1 MANTTPTG
9 GNNDRNSL
17 HRTTSFIA
25 GNYSRNDH
33 LSTRQGST
41 LRTTS
46 TRGLSTSSD
55 ALRNNNVL
63 RRHMGR
69 VSASERQNNETLNS
83 HSERTSAPTVSIT
96 GNALRRPIQNTQHT
110 VNPTPQHTEQSQSEQ
125 EQSSHSAQQ
134 GLQTS
139 VVNNTIHHQIRND
152 VLHSQVANSLRTG
165 RVSRGRV
172 SKDGFARASADLVK
186 EFGSKAEAVAFHQQ
200 DGTDA
205 TALVSLSLTASHTA
219 LRSAQ
224 VFYKGSLSAYYGTGR
239 ALRKTYRVAKGT
251 ARGAVNTVRF
261 AANRTYRGEVI
272 GIAKFRV
279 ANSRP
284 ITATRNIV
292 QSIENGVQRTGNVFR
307 ITKGVMTGRG
317 TAYISGHSIDF
328 ATQRAQAVRYINTAF
343 IKSVKDGAKNTGKVG
358 GKALIK
364 IAKGTPTALYKSAM
378 AVGAVGGVLAS
389 SNNEML
395 QATGT
400 AMQGA
405 KVGAMTI
412 KTAAKGVKTTANA
425 TVKTV
430 EGTKKGVRN
439 VRTAASYVKRNGL
452 KKSAKTATRKAAQ
465 KAGEAIK
472 DGVVKLI
479 TSLGKGALIP
489 LAIIVVCVVV
499 INSVITTAASST
511 TVIFGNWTDKT
522 TKTTDSEGKEVI
534 KREEVDEEDFL
545 ITKLKESKKKL
556 REEVKDLMDKD
567 LVKNG
572 GEFHEIRFYNGFTDT
587 EIPLESSKIAE
598 NDAAIDRTMFSDTEY
613 YEIIQPIFHTILL
626 SKYDLS
632 PTEEQMNEV
641 YNDIIEDM
649 ITLHSAHTKGEE
661 DENSWIEFC
670 GDTEHYPNGTLESE
684 AKDAHTDCHID
695 HNSGC
700 NRELAM
706 DNCLN
711 METCF
716 HSNDEFVNGGG
727 CEICCYDYYTCVGHP
742 DELKC
747 TIDEHGHDGWS
758 FSEAQDW
765 YRNNIDGC
773 WDGFLFH
780 DWMVYNIHTVGNKTH
795 FTVTCCHEGCGQ
807 DCTGHTHEPWVNKDD
822 TGCYTTKYHCDAY
835 DPNIYSK
842 SNPRVEIKGF
852 ICENAEHHSKCRG
865 YKYCKGHKI
874 EKIYLKAADKNKL
887 IDKYFDNDINE
898 LKAKD
903 EKDLTDDEKVKLK
916 QLEEWREVAVEAIEI
931 LREKVGDEDKVYD
944 EKTFKDLKWESAEA
958 KKAYDAIGTKYA
970 YGGNDLEDT
979 AQHEKGVDDVGLVCN
994 VYDLEEM
1001 HDYKSIMESC
1011 TLYEYSE
1018 VKQGD
1023 IIFYAY
1029 DDTEDSVYHV
1039 GIALGNGFMVHCANS
1054 GDPPIGGV
1062 KVSKVYK
1069 EAVYK
1074 VGRIN

>member
-33 LSTRQGST
+33 LSTRQGSA

-83 HSERTSAPTVSIT
+83 HSERTSAPTASIT

-284 ITATRNIV
+284 VTATRNIV

-343 IKSVKDGAKNTGKVG
+343 IKSVKDGAKNTAKAG

-545 ITKLKESKKKL
+545 IAKLKESKKKL

-700 NRELAM
+700 HRVLAM

-711 METCF
+711 METGF
-716 HSNDEFVNGGG
+716 HANDEFVNGGG
-727 CEICCYDYYTCVGHP
+727 CEICCYDYYTCVGHQGDLICGIQAHIHRQP
-742 DELKC
+742 STHYERQYEAGVTD
-747 TIDEHGHDGWS
+747 IDNWHVRE
-758 FSEAQDW
+758 
-765 YRNNIDGC
+765 RTLN
-773 WDGFLFH
+773 L
-780 DWMVYNIHTVGNKTH
+780 
-795 FTVTCCHEGCGQ
+795 
-807 DCTGHTHEPWVNKDD
+807 D
-822 TGCYTTKYHCDAY
+822 TGKYENCVYDCVYLYGWDCRGHEHIEWRDATSPGCYSTIYHCDPN